1 MPDKNTRYSMDI
13 QDDSILNI
21 SVYGQVKA
29 YFDLDLRPISFN
41 EATVLSTLLL
51 EIPITLC

>member
-29 YFDLDLRPISFN
+29 YFDLDLRPISFK